1 MKATYDWD
9 FKGAEKECLRAI
21 ELDPN
26 DPAAHREMAFFLS
39 SLGREDEAMRE
50 IDAAVTLAPTS
61 FNKHSRGVFLYYLRR
76 YDESIAQLR
85 QVEETDPNEYDTSK
99 WLSNAYEMKK
109 DYSHAL
115 EAKIRQMEHNEATP
129 EEIAAVKAA
138 FDQSGWPGV
147 LRSMVDPKR
156 PTMAVAAAYAQLG
169 DFERAFECLDKAFE
183 RHAVMIVDELANP
196 GLIR

>member
-1 MKATYDWD
+1 MPRSRSPRRHLTNAR
-9 FKGAEKECLRAI
+9 AEYSYIICVGTTNR
-21 ELDPN
+21 
-26 DPAAHREMAFFLS
+26 
-39 SLGREDEAMRE
+39 
-50 IDAAVTLAPTS
+50 
-61 FNKHSRGVFLYYLRR
+61 SR
-76 YDESIAQLR
+76 QLR

-115 EAKIRQMEHNEATP
+115 EAKIRQMGHNEATP

-169 DFERAFECLDKAFE
+169 DSERAFECLDKAFE
-183 RHAVMIVDELANP
+183 RHAVMIVDTALANP